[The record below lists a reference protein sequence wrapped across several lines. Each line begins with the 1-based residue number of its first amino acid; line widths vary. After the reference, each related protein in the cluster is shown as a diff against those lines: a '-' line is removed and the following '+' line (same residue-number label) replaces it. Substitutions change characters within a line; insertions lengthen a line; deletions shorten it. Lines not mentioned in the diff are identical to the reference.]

1 MGHLVIS
8 FFAAFAVAIAV
19 YSETQSLLYA
29 LLAYSGAG
37 TLVMLTS
44 VLSTMFA
51 LRDEDGMEAQEG

>member
-19 YSETQSLLYA
+19 YSETSSFLYA

-37 TLVMLTS
+37 TLVLLTS
-44 VLSTMFA
+44 VLSTMIA
-51 LRDEDGMEAQEG
+51 LRDDPSMEAQEG